1 MRSGLGAMVWL
12 PDFSVSSRVYPP
24 LSVYRDFSFKCARL
38 AFGFTSQGGYPAMIF
53 FISFSAQAIESLVE
67 VPVTAFAIMFGRM

>member
-1 MRSGLGAMVWL
+1 MRSGLASRSFVR
-12 PDFSVSSRVYPP
+12 DSSL
-24 LSVYRDFSFKCARL
+24 LSGCPDFSFKCVRL

-67 VPVTAFAIMFGRM
+67 VPVTAFAIMVGRM

>member
-1 MRSGLGAMVWL
+1 
-12 PDFSVSSRVYPP
+12 
-24 LSVYRDFSFKCARL
+24 
-38 AFGFTSQGGYPAMIF
+38 MIF